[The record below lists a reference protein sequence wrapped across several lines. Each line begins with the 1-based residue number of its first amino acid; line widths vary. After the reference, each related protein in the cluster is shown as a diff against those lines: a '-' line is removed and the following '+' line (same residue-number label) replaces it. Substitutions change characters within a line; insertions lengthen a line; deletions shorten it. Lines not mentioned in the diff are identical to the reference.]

1 MTDDRGELP
10 VVPPKAP
17 EARGSGRLR
26 ALRGIGTGWR
36 KARDRINKLD
46 AVQFGIRSLLLRPQI
61 RHVAGPRVPSSA
73 PSDVIVISVVRNGRL
88 WLRSWL
94 AHHRQLGVRHFAVI
108 DNGSDDGTCEA
119 LAAEP
124 DVTVLRTAA
133 PYHAYENTMKRY
145 LAQRFGA
152 GRWCL
157 CVDMDEL
164 FEYPFMDKVPL
175 ADLVAYLDER
185 KFNAVITQMLDM
197 FSDIPLDRL
206 DSRPDD
212 VLKQTYRF
220 FDLTGVQKRDY
231 AFGDVPA
238 SIRFHRGGIR
248 KLIFG
253 TDNGLTKVSFFKMD
267 GALQPFIQWHH
278 VRNGRFADVSCVLL
292 HFPFVSTFYAKVAD
306 AVATGRYGYLTSDE
320 YVRYGARLGQSGD
333 LQLRSETS
341 RAYSSAEALIDAGF
355 LYASPQYRRA
365 LAGESE
371 GGR

>member
-1 MTDDRGELP
+1 MNERRGQFP
-10 VVPPKAP
+10 SAP
-17 EARGSGRLR
+17 AARPTAPRRPR
-26 ALRGIGTGWR
+26 AWQQIGGKWR
-36 KARDRINKLD
+36 RWRDRINKLD
-46 AVQFGIRSLLLRPQI
+46 AVQFGLRSLLLGPQL
-61 RHVAGPRVPSSA
+61 RHVAGARRPTSA
-73 PSDVIVISVVRNGRL
+73 PRDVIVISVVRNGRL
-88 WLRSWL
+88 WLKSWL

-145 LAQRFGA
+145 LAERFCA

-175 ADLVAYLDER
+175 ADLVAYLDGH

-197 FSDIPLDRL
+197 FSDTPLNRL
-206 DSRPDD
+206 QSRPDD
-212 VLKQTYRF
+212 ALKQVYRW
-220 FDLTGVQKRDY
+220 FDLSGIEKRGY
-231 AFGDVPA
+231 ALGEVPGG
-238 SIRFHRGGIR
+238 IRFHRGGIR
-248 KLIFG
+248 NQVFG
-253 TDNGLTKVSFFKMD
+253 TENGLTKVSLFKMD

-320 YVRYGARLGQSGD
+320 YVRYGARLEQSGD
-333 LQLRSETS
+333 LQLRGETS
-341 RAYSSAEALIDAGF
+341 RAYTNPEALIDAGF
-355 LYASPQYRRA
+355 LYASPEYRRV
-365 LAGESE
+365 LARE
-371 GGR
+371 GQDGR